1 MDLDELERLRA
12 VAEQQLGTRELGS
25 TYLYETDVD
34 AYMTALRNSAEEL
47 IRDAR
52 RYRWLRNE
60 AWGSIGAAP
69 AVCMVDSRGRPYVDD
84 ERGADPI
91 LEGRELDAN
100 IDAAIAQERKE

>member
-1 MDLDELERLRA
+1 MTDLDELERLRA

-52 RYRWLRNE
+52 RYRELLMAVGAKWPNETRHKTALRYIQRAE
-60 AWGSIGAAP
+60 AQQLLGGQP
-69 AVCMVDSRGRPYVDD
+69 
-84 ERGADPI
+84 
-91 LEGRELDAN
+91 
-100 IDAAIAQERKE
+100 IAQERKE